1 LQQFNDIGNAMLT
14 MSSYAIGGVDLKTM
28 MGCTNAN
35 AAILLS
41 MLYQFAVG
49 IVLMS
54 MLTGGYDCCYNML

>member
-1 LQQFNDIGNAMLT
+1 
-14 MSSYAIGGVDLKTM
+14 M

-54 MLTGGYDCCYNML
+54 MLTGGYS